1 MRLSKKCFS
10 ASQWEEYLQWKN
22 EQRKKAKLQQEA
34 QERLKKKKCSTT
46 KQKKKKPKEK
56 PKKALSRKEE
66 YQLELKDE
74 RWKEKRL
81 KVFKRDKFECILC
94 HSKKKLNVH
103 HTQYSN
109 GKKAWDYPI
118 DTLVTLCEECHK
130 KVHSNRN
137 HKLYPI
143 IV

>member
-46 KQKKKKPKEK
+46 KQKKKKAKEK

-66 YQLELKDE
+66 YQLELKDK
-74 RWKEKRL
+74 RWLEKRL
-81 KVFKRDKFECILC
+81 KVFKRDKFQCVLC
-94 HSKKKLNVH
+94 HSKEKLNAH
-103 HTQYSN
+103 HTQYSKD
-109 GKKAWDYPI
+109 KKAWNYPI

-130 KVHSNRN
+130 KVHANKN

-143 IV
+143 FL